1 MLLSC
6 LGERFFAP
14 SAAGNDTDGCHAD
27 TAEPLVLA
35 ARHPDADSAVV
46 GLADDEGLD
55 AACADEL
62 AAVVGPGF
70 DVADVCT
77 DRDLL
82 ERQGVSVLHGASR
95 SPGDRVPDTEA
106 LGGKDV
112 DLFAVVKPGEG
123 DRRVAG
129 RVVLDID
136 DAPGCQGGVLP
147 GMPEL
152 GLVPVRRCTIG
163 RTPFTAILRYNS
175 MCHSLLTLHY
185 PQPAEDLFSR
195 LCI

>member
-1 MLLSC
+1 MPYLSSRGCPAGYGLWPPAVLVTAATERVVDDVHADTLDAGPLLCGGFDMEVLLSC

-82 ERQGVSVLHGASR
+82 ERQECFRSSR
-95 SPGDRVPDTEA
+95 R
-106 LGGKDV
+106 
-112 DLFAVVKPGEG
+112 
-123 DRRVAG
+123 
-129 RVVLDID
+129 
-136 DAPGCQGGVLP
+136 LP
-147 GMPEL
+147 IP
-152 GLVPVRRCTIG
+152 R
-163 RTPFTAILRYNS
+163 
-175 MCHSLLTLHY
+175 
-185 PQPAEDLFSR
+185 
-195 LCI
+195 